1 MKNIES
7 LLYPFVP
14 TVGVVGLLISF
25 ILYFVNR
32 DKSVAPRLLAI
43 YLFCLS
49 ILAIHHGLLH
59 TNFYL
64 SYPELWRS
72 PVYFSLT
79 TSPLAFLYV
88 RSVLYQ
94 EHTLK
99 SKQYQYFIPAFI
111 YGLTFIPFYLLP
123 AEQKELLISQIL
135 MNKKVIVV
143 DLDGV
148 LPAGWGILLRIGYG
162 LSFAIAQFFLIRKT
176 KAMARKQ
183 GLDLPNNHETY
194 KWLNYFTIWL
204 LFIYCLLWFIF
215 INFLLKG
222 WLTLDLSIYI
232 NAPQAISLA
241 ISLSILFTCFYLFFN
256 PTILYGIKGL
266 PTREVSAAEEEMF
279 HSATD
284 PERHVAL
291 KNPVEEPEHDY
302 KPLIINYFTQNKP
315 FLQAGYK
322 INDLSDELGIP
333 VYLLSASINKAFGL
347 NFNELVNNYRVD
359 YIADSLKSSDKEH
372 GYTLDALAAFGGFNS
387 RNTLINAVKKKTGE
401 TPTAYFGQF
410 LPRN

>member
-1 MKNIES
+1 M
-7 LLYPFVP
+7 
-14 TVGVVGLLISF
+14 
-25 ILYFVNR
+25 
-32 DKSVAPRLLAI
+32 APRLLAI
-43 YLFCLS
+43 YLFSLS

-64 SYPELWRS
+64 SYPTLWRS
-72 PVYFSLT
+72 PVYFSLI

-123 AEQKELLISQIL
+123 ADQKELVISRIL

-176 KAMARKQ
+176 KAIARKQ
-183 GLDLPNNHETY
+183 GLELLNNHETY

-204 LFIYCLLWFIF
+204 LFIYSLLWFVF

-222 WLTLDLSIYI
+222 WLTLDLSNYI
-232 NAPQAISLA
+232 NAPQAISVA
-241 ISLSILFTCFYLFFN
+241 ISLSILFTCFYLLFN
-256 PTILYGIKGL
+256 PTILYGFRRL
-266 PTREVSAAEEEMF
+266 PTQESSSGKEELL

-284 PERHVAL
+284 LEHHVAL
-291 KNPVEEPEHDY
+291 KRPVEEPEHDY
-302 KPLIINYFTQNKP
+302 KPIIINYFTQNKP
-315 FLQAGYK
+315 FLRAGYK

>member
-1 MKNIES
+1 MENVES
-7 LLYPFVP
+7 FLNSFVP
-14 TVGVVGLLISF
+14 TVGIIGLLISF
-25 ILYFVNR
+25 ILYFICKDR
-32 DKSVAPRLLAI
+32 SMAPRLLAI
-43 YLFCLS
+43 YLFSLS

-64 SYPELWRS
+64 SYPTLWRS
-72 PVYFSLT
+72 PVYFSLI

-99 SKQYQYFIPAFI
+99 FKQYQYFIPAFI

-123 AEQKELLISQIL
+123 ADQKELVISRIL

-176 KAMARKQ
+176 KAIARKQ
-183 GLDLPNNHETY
+183 GLETPNNHETY
-194 KWLNYFTIWL
+194 AWLNYFTIWL
-204 LFIYCLLWFIF
+204 LFIYCMLV
-215 INFLLKG
+215 G
-222 WLTLDLSIYI
+222 WHTLNLSMHIK
-232 NAPQAISLA
+232 APQIIAIS
-241 ISLSILFTCFYLFFN
+241 ISLSILFTCFYLFFK
-256 PTILYGIKGL
+256 PTILYGISKL
-266 PTREVSAAEEEMF
+266 PARESSPSKEELF
-279 HSATD
+279 HSAAD
-284 PERHVAL
+284 PEHHVAL
-291 KNPVEEPEHDY
+291 KTPVEEPDHDY
-302 KPLIINYFTQNKP
+302 KPLIINHFTQNKP
-315 FLQAGYK
+315 FLQVGYK
-322 INDLSDELGIP
+322 INDLSDELDIP

-359 YIADSLKSSDKEH
+359 YIADSLTFSDKEH
-372 GYTLDALAAFGGFNS
+372 GYTLDALAVFGGFKS

-401 TPTAYFGQF
+401 TPSAYFSQF

>member
-1 MKNIES
+1 MENVES
-7 LLYPFVP
+7 FLNPFVP
-14 TVGVVGLLISF
+14 PVGIIGLLISF
-25 ILYFVNR
+25 ILYFINKDR
-32 DKSVAPRLLAI
+32 SVAPRLLAI
-43 YLFCLS
+43 YLFSLS

-64 SYPELWRS
+64 SYPTLWRS
-72 PVYFSLT
+72 PVYFSLI

-123 AEQKELLISQIL
+123 ADQKELVISRIL

-176 KAMARKQ
+176 KAIARKQ
-183 GLDLPNNHETY
+183 GLETPIKHETY
-194 KWLNYFTIWL
+194 KWLNYFTVWL
-204 LFIYCLLWFIF
+204 FFIYCLLWLLF

-266 PTREVSAAEEEMF
+266 PTQEVSTAGEEMF
-279 HSATD
+279 HSAAD
-284 PERHVAL
+284 SEHHVAL
-291 KNPVEEPEHDY
+291 KTPVEEPDHDY
-302 KPLIINYFTQNKP
+302 KPLIINHFTQNKP
-315 FLQAGYK
+315 FLQVGYK
-322 INDLSDELGIP
+322 INDLSDELDIP

-359 YIADSLKSSDKEH
+359 YIADSLKLSDKEH
-372 GYTLDALAAFGGFNS
+372 GYTLDALAVFGGFKS
-387 RNTLINAVKKKTGE
+387 RNTLFNAVKKKTGE
-401 TPTAYFGQF
+401 TPSAYFSQF